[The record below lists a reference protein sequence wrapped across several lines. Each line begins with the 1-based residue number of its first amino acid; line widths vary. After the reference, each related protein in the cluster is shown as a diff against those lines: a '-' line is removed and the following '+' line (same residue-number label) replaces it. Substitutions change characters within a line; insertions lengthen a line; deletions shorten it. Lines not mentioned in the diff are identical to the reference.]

1 MTPPSSKRRLSEEEY
16 LAIERFAEFRSEF
29 IDREM
34 RPIGPAGPRHTRI
47 VGNLFAGLHHQFRGR
62 RSEAHM
68 NDVRVRVGSS
78 GLYTYPDIVAVSGDP
93 SFLEHDGDT
102 LLNAQLIMEVLS
114 PITESYDRGEKFR
127 RYRLM
132 ETLTDYVLVSQERM
146 LVEQWRRQT
155 RDLWT
160 VQFFRDPDDMIH
172 FEAPAADLLVAGV
185 YQGVDLAAETP
196 PHLR

>member
-16 LAIERFAEFRSEF
+16 LAIERFAELRSEF

-34 RPIGPAGPRHTRI
+34 RPIGPAGPRHNRI
-47 VGNLFAGLHHQFRGR
+47 VGNVFAALHNQFRGR

-68 NDVRVRVGSS
+68 NEVRVRVGDS
-78 GLYTYPDIVAVSGDP
+78 GLYTYPDIVAFAGDP
-93 SFLEHDGDT
+93 RFLDHDGDT

-114 PITESYDRGEKFR
+114 PITEGYDRGEKFR
-127 RYRLM
+127 RYRQM
-132 ETLTDYVLVSQERM
+132 ETLTDYVLISQERM

-160 VQFFRDPDDMIH
+160 VQYFRDPDDLIH
-172 FEAPAADLLVAGV
+172 FETPAGDILVTDV
-185 YQGVDLAAETP
+185 YKDVDLSAETP
-196 PHLR
+196 INLR